1 MDEQPRNT
9 KKQLHIY
16 WEKKKKSACKWIRP
30 VLTHVV
36 QGLTVFL
43 FAEFTY
49 QNVTNNYKPV
59 LAGIPNIISQLPLR
73 ASSSLTQSA
82 QIQACYA

>member
-1 MDEQPRNT
+1 MHGCTAREYEETTVPLL
-9 KKQLHIY
+9 KKI
-16 WEKKKKSACKWIRP
+16 SACKWIQP

-43 FAEFTY
+43 SVEFTN
-49 QNVTNNYKPV
+49 QNVINNHKPV
-59 LAGIPNIISQLPLR
+59 LAGIPSIISQLPLR

-82 QIQACYA
+82 RIQACYA